1 MNTFEEFYT
10 NVPKMA
16 PADYNE
22 GHASKTNNTQM
33 LEAMATCHA
42 ISWIQTSTDMN
53 GNSKYELIGDPLD
66 V

>member
-1 MNTFEEFYT
+1 
-10 NVPKMA
+10 MA